1 MQRGVEVKRRERV
14 ALRRERMGVRMG
26 AKVGE
31 ARTAGK
37 MGRVAVVSSIGRG
50 NGSSGPVFREEG
62 SC

>member
-1 MQRGVEVKRRERV
+1 MEVKRRERV
-14 ALRRERMGVRMG
+14 ELRRERMGVRMG

-37 MGRVAVVSSIGRG
+37 MGRVAVLSSIGRG